1 MGLTKVTSS
10 KEISWRAGAAQPN
23 RVLLAVT
30 VNFSRF
36 WSRPVG
42 PLEEKFMCSE
52 QASASFSRF
61 PLSKNE
67 KKKRKG
73 TIPLPRP
80 ATRPP
85 HLIWL
90 AADGKHRSQVPNHH
104 ALSFTTTRT
113 SMHLLGPLPRRS
125 ALLWAMA
132 QITAALLEQP
142 QNIGQKDY
150 QIY

>member
-90 AADGKHRSQVPNHH
+90 AADGKHRTQPPRAFIYLDAYVH
-104 ALSFTTTRT
+104 AFIGPTTTPVGPALGYGSNNRGIIRAT
-113 SMHLLGPLPRRS
+113 LRYWSKRLPNLL
-125 ALLWAMA
+125 
-132 QITAALLEQP
+132 I
-142 QNIGQKDY
+142 
-150 QIY
+150 